1 MKEAKKSKNIIFLK
15 DVESN
20 LIEEA
25 IVILNK
31 KVNLENLNKKSKYLN
46 SEMVLKE
53 AKNVINNYSK
63 KIEINAEIEKIKIK
77 NKRIKIVNII
87 LIITNLIFIVI

>member
-1 MKEAKKSKNIIFLK
+1 MK

-77 NKRIKIVNII
+77 NNRIKIVNII

>member
-1 MKEAKKSKNIIFLK
+1 MREAKKSKNIIFLK

-63 KIEINAEIEKIKIK
+63 KIEVNAEIEKIKIK

>member
-63 KIEINAEIEKIKIK
+63 KIEANAEIEKIKIK

>member
-15 DVESN
+15 DVESK

-63 KIEINAEIEKIKIK
+63 KIEVNAEIEKIKIK

>member
-63 KIEINAEIEKIKIK
+63 KIEVNAEIEKIKIK